1 MTMEGVRP
9 LLLGG
14 PLSGECACEDD
25 YVEWVY
31 KIAHECMYGFSG
43 QLSFVL
49 GCASIGFWVVTQVSE
64 KEEECACDMSQTKK
78 RKRKEVLSAPQVFF
92 CGV

>member
-31 KIAHECMYGFSG
+31 KIAHECM
-43 QLSFVL
+43 
-49 GCASIGFWVVTQVSE
+49 
-64 KEEECACDMSQTKK
+64 
-78 RKRKEVLSAPQVFF
+78 
-92 CGV
+92 